1 MQYSLSVGT
10 IFTYII
16 FIYLPSGLKVDVFF
30 LLQQLTAGVNGAA
43 LPKKKKG
50 KSVVV
55 LKPCDVVEKN
65 GKVFM
70 PNTIEMAKIKKT
82 DRGQFKT
89 NLQFSSKM
97 KESDIKRILVETF
110 PFLECQR

>member
-1 MQYSLSVGT
+1 M
-10 IFTYII
+10 
-16 FIYLPSGLKVDVFF
+16 FF

-55 LKPCDVVEKN
+55 LKPCDVVEKK

-70 PNTIEMAKIKKT
+70 PNTIEMAIIKKT
-82 DRGQFKT
+82 DRGQFKR
-89 NLQFSSKM
+89 NVQFSSKM